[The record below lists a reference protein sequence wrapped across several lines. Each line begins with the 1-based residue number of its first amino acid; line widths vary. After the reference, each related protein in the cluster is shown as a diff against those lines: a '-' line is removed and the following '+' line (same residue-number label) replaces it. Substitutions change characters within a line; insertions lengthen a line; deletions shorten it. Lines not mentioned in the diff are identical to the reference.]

1 MADGRRFP
9 KFTTL
14 FGLLLLGGSIGAAAY
29 FYNRK
34 APEVVPSGPSLSN
47 LDVVCSGRVDSEK
60 LVVSLD
66 PSQPGRV
73 ESVFVSENA
82 HVKKNRRF

>member
-14 FGLLLLGGSIGAAAY
+14 FGLLLLGGSIAAAAY

-34 APEVVPSGPSLSN
+34 PPEVVPAGPALN
-47 LDVVCSGRVDSEK
+47 HLDVVCSGRVDSEK
-60 LVVSLD
+60 LVVTLD
-66 PSQPGRV
+66 P
-73 ESVFVSENA
+73 
-82 HVKKNRRF
+82 